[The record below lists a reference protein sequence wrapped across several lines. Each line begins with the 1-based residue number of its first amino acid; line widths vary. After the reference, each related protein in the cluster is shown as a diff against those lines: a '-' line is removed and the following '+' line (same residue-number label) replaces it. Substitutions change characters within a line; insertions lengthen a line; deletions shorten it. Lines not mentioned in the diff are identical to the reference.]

1 MQAMPKSRG
10 KTESPEKEVAV
21 LGAALAGELSDDFSD
36 SEQSMGSSGDDEPQ
50 GLFSNFVLQDG
61 ELTDEQFNQLNES
74 LGNVGQA
81 HILAY
86 FDELS
91 PVEKAALLAQ
101 LGMIDP
107 VAANETY
114 DSSMTRDDESDASE
128 VMAAG
133 ASASIVS
140 LNKPDYSDEAA

>member
-1 MQAMPKSRG
+1 
-10 KTESPEKEVAV
+10 
-21 LGAALAGELSDDFSD
+21 
-36 SEQSMGSSGDDEPQ
+36 MGG
-50 GLFSNFVLQDG
+50 
-61 ELTDEQFNQLNES
+61 
-74 LGNVGQA
+74 VGQA

-107 VAANETY
+107 VAANATY

-133 ASASIVS
+133 ATASIVS
-140 LNKPDYSDEAA
+140 LNKPDYSDEAAQVSAIPEGLQFAAAAD